1 MNRDNEIMYKTAEPW
16 RVILWPISAGVSN
29 MYMMLMM
36 FSSYIAAGG
45 YGIAIATAG
54 IIITG
59 TRIFDAVTDPIIAF
73 VGDRFQS
80 KYGRVRIM
88 MTVGYTC
95 IVLSILMMFFWGI
108 GQGLVVFTL
117 SYILYIIGRTIFAVA
132 RDMGTPII
140 TNEPKQRIAYGRW
153 SVIYTQVFVV
163 AVSSYLSLILAP
175 KYNGLSV
182 AAFQEMALVSIAA
195 GTVLILISMIVISPY
210 DKMEN
215 FHTDSSKKI
224 STKDMWQ
231 LIKGNRQLWAFIAA
245 ATSDKLALQAASQSA
260 ITTLVFGVIIGNYS
274 FNGNLSLIALVPTI
288 LMVFYA
294 TKLRGKSD
302 TRSTLVKWTWIA
314 IGISLIMLTFLLII
328 DPKKISVT
336 PIYTIAF
343 IILFCLRSG
352 ATVVT
357 SACNNAMIPDLV
369 DYEFYRSGNYLAG
382 TIAAI
387 ASFIDKLVSS
397 FASTIVGFSLAAVGF
412 ATVMPQP
419 GDEVTAAIFGITM
432 FLWLGLPIIGWI
444 TTQIAMRFYILDGP
458 KMKEIQYANNI
469 VKADK
474 ISV

>member
-1 MNRDNEIMYKTAEPW
+1 
-16 RVILWPISAGVSN
+16 
-29 MYMMLMM
+29 
-36 FSSYIAAGG
+36 
-45 YGIAIATAG
+45 
-54 IIITG
+54 
-59 TRIFDAVTDPIIAF
+59 
-73 VGDRFQS
+73 
-80 KYGRVRIM
+80 
-88 MTVGYTC
+88 
-95 IVLSILMMFFWGI
+95 
-108 GQGLVVFTL
+108 
-117 SYILYIIGRTIFAVA
+117 
-132 RDMGTPII
+132 
-140 TNEPKQRIAYGRW
+140 
-153 SVIYTQVFVV
+153 
-163 AVSSYLSLILAP
+163 
-175 KYNGLSV
+175 
-182 AAFQEMALVSIAA
+182 
-195 GTVLILISMIVISPY
+195 
-210 DKMEN
+210 
-215 FHTDSSKKI
+215 
-224 STKDMWQ
+224 
-231 LIKGNRQLWAFIAA
+231 
-245 ATSDKLALQAASQSA
+245 
-260 ITTLVFGVIIGNYS
+260 
-274 FNGNLSLIALVPTI
+274 
-288 LMVFYA
+288 MVFYA

-336 PIYTIAF
+336 PFYTIAF

-387 ASFIDKLVSS
+387 ASFIDKFVSS